1 MKFNH
6 DKTRKKINLQL
17 LLKELICKKFKNP
30 EILLFWLKKNVAS
43 QTNKLPFQIF
53 DKDKMK
59 PLKIKELP

>member
-17 LLKELICKKFKNP
+17 LLKELICKKFKSQ
-30 EILLFWLKKNVAS
+30 EILLFWLKKNGAS
-43 QTNKLPFQIF
+43 RTNKLPFQIL

-59 PLKIKELP
+59 LLKRKELP